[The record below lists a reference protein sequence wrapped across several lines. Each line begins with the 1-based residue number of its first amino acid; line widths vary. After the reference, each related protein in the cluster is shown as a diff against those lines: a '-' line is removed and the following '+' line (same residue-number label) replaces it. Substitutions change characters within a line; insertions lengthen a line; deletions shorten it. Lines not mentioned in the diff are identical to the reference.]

1 VLYAISV
8 EVVKS
13 VCMVG
18 TTSIE
23 VVRRVSVVY
32 ATSVVVV
39 RLVSYSVTVLTE
51 RSVVVCVV
59 Y

>member
-1 VLYAISV
+1 V

-13 VCMVG
+13 VCVVC

-32 ATSVVVV
+32 ATSVDVV
-39 RLVSYSVTVLTE
+39 RLVSYSITVLTE
-51 RSVVVCVV
+51 RSIVV
-59 Y
+59 

>member
-1 VLYAISV
+1 MLGTTSV

-13 VCMVG
+13 VCVVC

-32 ATSVVVV
+32 ATSVDVV
-39 RLVSYSVTVLTE
+39 RLVSYSITVLTE
-51 RSVVVCVV
+51 RSIVV
-59 Y
+59 

>member
-1 VLYAISV
+1 
-8 EVVKS
+8 
-13 VCMVG
+13 MVG

>member
-1 VLYAISV
+1 MSV

-13 VCMVG
+13 VCVVC

-32 ATSVVVV
+32 ATSVDVV
-39 RLVSYSVTVLTE
+39 RLVSYSITVLTE
-51 RSVVVCVV
+51 RSIVV
-59 Y
+59 

>member
-1 VLYAISV
+1 M

-13 VCMVG
+13 VCVVC

-32 ATSVVVV
+32 ATSVDVV
-39 RLVSYSVTVLTE
+39 RLVSYSITVLTE
-51 RSVVVCVV
+51 RSIVV
-59 Y
+59 